1 MNELR
6 RCIRRIII
14 EDKAAFEQEYIELL
28 RDAGVIEPDD
38 EIYTDP
44 FRRYDSPRTINF
56 GDKKYGKQ
64 IKRLSK

>member
-38 EIYTDP
+38 ERYPDP
-44 FRRYDSPRTINF
+44 FRRYDSPSTINF

-64 IKRLSK
+64 LKR